1 MLVALLLVDKYPE
14 ILLKLLVH
22 LLYLSIYLEV
32 LGHTQYNLNSKQMIE
47 FLDKEY
53 YKL

>member
-1 MLVALLLVDKYPE
+1 MLVALLFINKYPE
-14 ILLKLLVH
+14 VLLKLLVH

-32 LGHTQYNLNSKQMIE
+32 LGYKEYNFNSKQMIE

-53 YKL
+53 HKL

>member
-1 MLVALLLVDKYPE
+1 MLVALSLVDKYPE
-14 ILLKLLVH
+14 VLLKLLVY

-32 LGHTQYNLNSKQMIE
+32 LSHKEYNFNSKQMVE

-53 YKL
+53 HKL